1 MAGMATC
8 RVIAARWRF
17 AMAQHRLSMR
27 AADPSGPARPLS
39 TPLDHC
45 RHSRCS
51 ADGIG
56 AASPRH
62 SAYCRPLSAR
72 ASTSADQK
80 TVQMQGDKS
89 QRRRRGLQSHNQSPS
104 SPQNGKPG
112 SPSAPSSADSN
123 GASAHA
129 KQQAAVQDRLKA
141 NGSHYRAAQQN
152 GAIGAQSQQQSEL
165 QSRQLGRQA
174 DSSQS
179 SSTSRQPAEQ
189 SRALREAHL
198 PPHLFT
204 PRGSA
209 LHASHAGKGAETV
222 QASETPANRASKAA
236 AEQLTARLPPP
247 EVGDLGERAEGVIQI
262 GTSGVRIPLYGR
274 TMQSIQEV
282 PALPA
287 GCLALHVGMCLV

>member
-8 RVIAARWRF
+8 RVLAARWRL
-17 AMAQHRLSMR
+17 ALAQQRFSMR
-27 AADPSGPARPLS
+27 AADPSAPAGLLGNS
-39 TPLDHC
+39 LHHC

-51 ADGIG
+51 ADGIRP
-56 AASPRH
+56 ASQRH
-62 SAYCRPLSAR
+62 PAYCRPLSAR

-80 TVQMQGDKS
+80 TVQLQVDDSK
-89 QRRRRGLQSHNQSPS
+89 RRRRGLQSHKQSPS

-112 SPSAPSSADSN
+112 SPSTPSSTDSN

-129 KQQAAVQDRLKA
+129 KQQAAAQDRLEA
-141 NGSHYRAAQQN
+141 SGSHDRAAPQTS
-152 GAIGAQSQQQSEL
+152 AIGAQSQQQSEL

-179 SSTSRQPAEQ
+179 SSTSRHPAEQ
-189 SRALREAHL
+189 SKAPREAPHL

-204 PRGSA
+204 PRRPAS
-209 LHASHAGKGAETV
+209 HASHAGKGAGTV
-222 QASETPANRASKAA
+222 QAAETPADRASKAA
-236 AEQLTARLPPP
+236 AEQLTARLPLH

-282 PALPA
+282 LN
-287 GCLALHVGMCLV
+287 LS